1 MPTMFGK
8 ATSLTLLAAGATA
21 AAVAGCGSS
30 GKTHTTAT
38 QTAIAATTTTTS
50 APPYHPKIVP
60 ADFSNRVTNPY
71 FSLKPGMTR
80 VYDGMKDGVPEH
92 VVVTVSRA
100 TRTIMGIKCVIV
112 GDVVT
117 VNHSLEENTTD
128 WYAQDKQGN
137 VWYFGEDSKDYKHGV
152 VVSTQG
158 TWETGVDG
166 ALPGV
171 VVHAKPAV
179 GPTYRQEYRPGV
191 AEDMAKVLT
200 VTATQK
206 VKAGTFHNTV
216 LTLDTDPLN
225 PDKVEHK
232 WYARGVGMIH
242 AIRIG
247 GQHHEEI
254 KLVRASG

>member
-1 MPTMFGK
+1 MFGK
-8 ATSLTLLAAGATA
+8 ATSLTLLAAGAA
-21 AAVAGCGSS
+21 ATAVAGCGSS
-30 GKTHTTAT
+30 GKAHTTAA
-38 QTAIAATTTTTS
+38 QQPAAATTTTAKST
-50 APPYHPKIVP
+50 PPYHPKIVP
-60 ADFSNRVTNPY
+60 ADFSSHVTNPY
-71 FSLKPGMTR
+71 FSLKPGMRR
-80 VYDGMKDGVPEH
+80 VYDGTKDGVPEH

-100 TRTIMGIKCVIV
+100 TRKITGVDCVIV
-112 GDVVT
+112 NDVVT
-117 VNHSLEENTTD
+117 VNNALEENTTD

-137 VWYFGEDSKDYKHGV
+137 VWYFGEDSKDYKNGV

-158 TWETGVDG
+158 TWEAGVDG

-171 VVHAKPAV
+171 VIHAKPAV

-247 GQHHEEI
+247 GQHREEI
-254 KLVRASG
+254 KLVQATG

>member
-1 MPTMFGK
+1 MPAMFGK

-38 QTAIAATTTTTS
+38 QTPVAATTTTTS
-50 APPYHPKIVP
+50 GPPYHPKIVP

-80 VYDGMKDGVPEH
+80 VYDGTKDGVPEH
-92 VVVTVSRA
+92 VVVTVSRSY
-100 TRTIMGIKCVIV
+100 RTIMGIKCVIV
-112 GDVVT
+112 NDVVT
-117 VNHSLEENTTD
+117 INRALEENTTD

-137 VWYFGEDSKDYKHGV
+137 VWYFGEDSKDYKNGV

-171 VVHAKPAV
+171 VVHAKPVV
-179 GPTYRQEYRPGV
+179 GPRYRQEYRPGV
-191 AEDMAKVLT
+191 AEDMARVLT
-200 VTATQK
+200 VTATQA
-206 VKAGTFHNTV
+206 VPAGTFHNTV

-232 WYARGVGMIH
+232 WYARGVGLIH

-254 KLVRASG
+254 KLARASG